1 MMKSTIIAIVGASG
15 SGKTS
20 FSRLLQDELN
30 VFAIV
35 SYTTRP
41 KRTDE
46 IAGKDYYFIGRNQA
60 YPFGDML
67 THTKFGGYEYFAL
80 REQVPPEGYCSYV
93 VDESGVEA
101 LKRLHGKRYRI
112 VTVLVR
118 SSYAAL
124 EARSIDE
131 ERIFRDRTRKQL
143 PDAFYDFIID
153 NDGTL
158 AEYEENIRET
168 YQKIRLWQPRK

>member
-1 MMKSTIIAIVGASG
+1 MQPTIIAIVGASG
-15 SGKTS
+15 SGKTY
-20 FSRLLQDELN
+20 FSRLLQNELN

-46 IAGKDYYFIGRNQA
+46 TAGKDYYFIGKNQA
-60 YPFGDML
+60 IPFCEML

-80 REQVPPEGYCSYV
+80 RDQVPPEGYCSYV
-93 VDESGVEA
+93 VDESGVQA
-101 LKRLHGKRYRI
+101 LKRMHGERYRV

-118 SSYAAL
+118 SGYAAL
-124 EARSIDE
+124 EARGIDQ
-131 ERIFRDRTRKQL
+131 ERIFRDRTRRQL
-143 PDAFYDFIID
+143 PDAFYDFVID
-153 NDGTL
+153 NAGTL
-158 AEYEENIRET
+158 TEYEETIRET

>member
-1 MMKSTIIAIVGASG
+1 MKATIIAIVGASG
-15 SGKTS
+15 SGKTY
-20 FSRLLQDELN
+20 FSQLLENELN

-35 SYTTRP
+35 CYTTRP

-67 THTKFGGYEYFAL
+67 THTKFGGYEYFTL

-93 VDESGVEA
+93 VDESGVQA
-101 LKRLHGKRYRI
+101 LKRMQGERYRI
-112 VTVLVR
+112 VSVLVR
-118 SSYAAL
+118 SSYSTL
-124 EARSIDE
+124 EGRGIDD

-143 PDAFYDFIID
+143 PEDFYDFIID

-168 YQKIRLWQPRK
+168 FQKIRLWQPQK

>member
-1 MMKSTIIAIVGASG
+1 MKATIIAIVGASG
-15 SGKTS
+15 SGKTC
-20 FSRLLQDELN
+20 FSRLLQNELN

-35 SYTTRP
+35 SHTTRP
-41 KRTDE
+41 KRENE
-46 IAGKDYYFIGRNQA
+46 IAGKDYYFIGRNQV

-93 VDESGVEA
+93 VDESGVQA
-101 LKRLHGKRYRI
+101 LKRMQGERYRI
-112 VTVLVR
+112 VSVLVR
-118 SSYAAL
+118 SNYSTL
-124 EARSIDE
+124 EGRGIDE

-143 PDAFYDFIID
+143 PEDFYDFIID

-168 YQKIRLWQPRK
+168 FQKIRLWQPQK

>member
-1 MMKSTIIAIVGASG
+1 MKPTIIAIVGASG
-15 SGKTS
+15 SGKTY
-20 FSRLLQDELN
+20 FSRLLQTELN

-41 KRTDE
+41 KRADE
-46 IAGKDYYFIGRNQA
+46 IAGKDYYFIGKNEA

-67 THTKFGGYEYFAL
+67 THTKFGGYDYFAL

-93 VDESGVEA
+93 VDESGVQA
-101 LKRLHGKRYRI
+101 LKRMHGERYRI

-118 SSYAAL
+118 SSYATL
-124 EARSIDE
+124 EARGIDQ
-131 ERIFRDRTRKQL
+131 ERIFRDRTRRQL
-143 PDAFYDFIID
+143 PDSFYDFILD

-158 AEYEENIRET
+158 PEFEEAIRET
-168 YQKIRLWQPRK
+168 YKKIRLCPLRK